1 MKREGILLASV
12 LMVLIFAGIAQGSD
26 EAQSPVK
33 QEMAALR
40 TAFIALVDALLLNK
54 FDAIEPAFHEVHK
67 AREVTEKAA
76 NEGKIKLPKNQ
87 KRFKEFV
94 KMDEEFHKEIET
106 LLEAVNKNDANKI
119 KQQTHRLLNS
129 CIACHRIFK

>member
-1 MKREGILLASV
+1 MRKRCIFLGYVLMIFISASV
-12 LMVLIFAGIAQGSD
+12 VQGSD

-40 TAFIALVDALLLNK
+40 SAFVALVDALLLNK

-67 AREVTEKAA
+67 AREATEKAA

-119 KQQTHRLLNS
+119 KQATHRLLNA
-129 CIACHRIFK
+129 CIACHKVFR